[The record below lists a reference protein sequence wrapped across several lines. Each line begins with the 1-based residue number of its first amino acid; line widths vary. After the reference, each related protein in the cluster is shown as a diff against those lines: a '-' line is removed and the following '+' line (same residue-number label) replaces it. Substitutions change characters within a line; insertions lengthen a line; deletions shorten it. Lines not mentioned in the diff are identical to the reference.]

1 MLFDELRGLAVG
13 DTWLKLPAIYT
24 RRVFAVLSSDFA
36 TQYAERILTPPYV
49 SNISDTYHRDID
61 PVDSFVVLCSDGL
74 PDLNSGMNIQQ
85 LADQW
90 VTVVGQIL
98 DSVTSDDDMPNL
110 SLCLL
115 RDAIGGDDVDAVSRY
130 LTLEMDDKWID
141 DISIVVQRFGPRN
154 T

>member
-1 MLFDELRGLAVG
+1 M
-13 DTWLKLPAIYT
+13 THWN
-24 RRVFAVLSSDFA
+24 RVS
-36 TQYAERILTPPYV
+36 TNYNNLT
-49 SNISDTYHRDID
+49 T
-61 PVDSFVVLCSDGL
+61 
-74 PDLNSGMNIQQ
+74 SGE

-98 DSVTSDDDMPNL
+98 DSVISDDDMPNL